1 MEKFIE
7 EMKQEEIPSVN
18 TNQKI
23 VHNKK
28 NKNIINSTKS
38 QKLYHSAY
46 TSKYTPI
53 YIKKEKIK
61 NIKPKRK
68 YETFVVEYTKNNY
81 NIDFL
86 SLIENIEE
94 TQQNITRE
102 RKQLNDYLEK
112 KNKTLLWYQI
122 LNSYDSY
129 NNEKEIKSI
138 SDNKNKIINKN
149 GDELISDLDKMNEKN
164 KTEKINNKDKA
175 NKINNYKDVLNIM
188 IKEVEIIKKEREK
201 EYKDFKKSI
210 EMIEEMYKLKKY
222 KTPKKQTKEMLS
234 LYLTNINKKIIS
246 NKFNI
251 DKNNIKNKKRFNSAI
266 KNTNPKKNIHREI
279 NNSINKFFHTFNGTN
294 KYFTQ
299 YLRKQ
304 LNKKNISN
312 ITNINIKT
320 NPKYNFY
327 QKIINEMRRLN
338 KENEQIKQK
347 YKGIY
352 KSESNLLE
360 KISKKINKKVK
371 VKSINFR
378 RNKFLI
384 NKNMDLISKKI
395 IDDLLYECLY
405 DIMIIDTKKHD
416 VNNNKKQLISEFNN
430 IFANLNLITEE
441 EKNII
446 TKYDEIMKKKE
457 SKSYINN
464 YNLIP
469 IKRRKIEFGLNDD
482 IIKRIENNKNK
493 ILENMI
499 LNGCFYS
506 DYNIFEIYDEFVDEQ
521 INLILEEEIN
531 YIVNKYE
538 LLVEQVCN
546 DELKRAENEINEK
559 D

>member
-1 MEKFIE
+1 MENLIE
-7 EMKQEEIPSVN
+7 EIKQEEIPLDE
-18 TNQKI
+18 TNQKL
-23 VHNKK
+23 VNYKK
-28 NKNIINSTKS
+28 NKNINSAKS
-38 QKLYHSAY
+38 QKLYYSTY
-46 TSKYTPI
+46 TSKYAPI

-68 YETFVVEYTKNNY
+68 YETFIVENTKNNY

-102 RKQLNDYLEK
+102 KKQLNDFLEK

-129 NNEKEIKSI
+129 NNEKELKSI

-149 GDELISDLDKMNEKN
+149 DELISDLDKMNEKRSIN
-164 KTEKINNKDKA
+164 KTEKIDNNKKI
-175 NKINNYKDVLNIM
+175 KINNYKDVLKIM
-188 IKEVEIIKKEREK
+188 IKEVEKIRKEREK
-201 EYKDFKKSI
+201 EYSDFIRSI
-210 EMIEEMYKLKKY
+210 EMIEEIYKIKKY
-222 KTPKKQTKEMLS
+222 KTPKKQTKEMFS
-234 LYLTNINKKIIS
+234 IYLTNINKKITS
-246 NKFNI
+246 NKFNT
-251 DKNNIKNKKRFNSAI
+251 DKNNIKNKKRINSAI
-266 KNTNPKKNIHREI
+266 KNKNPNKNIHKEI
-279 NNSINKFFHTFNGTN
+279 NNSINKFFYTFNGTN

-299 YLRKQ
+299 YLRNQ
-304 LNKKNISN
+304 LKKKNKA
-312 ITNINIKT
+312 NINIKT

-347 YKGIY
+347 YKNIY

-360 KISKKINKKVK
+360 KISKRINKKVN
-371 VKSINFR
+371 VKSINYR

-384 NKNMDLISKKI
+384 NKNIDLINKKI

-405 DIMIIDTKKHD
+405 DIMIIDTKKRD
-416 VNNNKKQLISEFNN
+416 ENNNKKQLISGFNN

-446 TKYDEIMKKKE
+446 TKYDEIMKQKE

-469 IKRRKIEFGLNDD
+469 IKRRKIEFELNNE
-482 IIKRIENNKNK
+482 IIKRIENNKYK

-506 DYNIFEIYDEFVDEQ
+506 DYNIFEIYDDFIDEQ
-521 INLILEEEIN
+521 INLILEDEIN
-531 YIVNKYE
+531 HIVNKYE
-538 LLVEQVCN
+538 LLVEKVCD
-546 DELKRAENEINEK
+546 DELKRAEREINE
-559 D
+559 

>member
-1 MEKFIE
+1 MENLIE
-7 EMKQEEIPSVN
+7 EIKQEEPSIIN

-23 VHNKK
+23 VHYKK
-28 NKNIINSTKS
+28 NKNINSAKS
-38 QKLYHSAY
+38 QKLYYSAY
-46 TSKYTPI
+46 TCKYTPI

-68 YETFVVEYTKNNY
+68 YETFIVENTKNNY

-102 RKQLNDYLEK
+102 KKQLSDFLEK

-129 NNEKEIKSI
+129 NNEKELKSI
-138 SDNKNKIINKN
+138 SDTKNKIINKN
-149 GDELISDLDKMNEKN
+149 DILISDLDKMNEIKSIN
-164 KTEKINNKDKA
+164 KTEKIDNKDK
-175 NKINNYKDVLNIM
+175 NIKINNYKDVLKVM
-188 IKEVEIIKKEREK
+188 IKEVEKIKKEREK
-201 EYKDFKKSI
+201 EYEDFKKGI
-210 EMIEEMYKLKKY
+210 EMIEEIYKIKKY
-222 KTPKKQTKEMLS
+222 KTPKKQTKEMFS
-234 LYLTNINKKIIS
+234 LYLTNINKKITS
-246 NKFNI
+246 NKFKT
-251 DKNNIKNKKRFNSAI
+251 DKNNIKNKKRFKSAI
-266 KNTNPKKNIHREI
+266 KNKNTNKNINREI
-279 NNSINKFFHTFNGTN
+279 NNSINKFFYTFNGTN

-299 YLRKQ
+299 YLRQQ
-304 LNKKNISN
+304 LKKKNKP
-312 ITNINIKT
+312 NINNNT

-347 YKGIY
+347 YKNIY

-360 KISKKINKKVK
+360 KISKRINKKVN
-371 VKSINFR
+371 VKSINYR

-384 NKNMDLISKKI
+384 NKNIDLINKKI

-405 DIMIIDTKKHD
+405 DIMIIDTKKRD
-416 VNNNKKQLISEFNN
+416 ENNNKKQLISGFNN

-446 TKYDEIMKKKE
+446 TKYDEIMKQKE

-464 YNLIP
+464 YNLIS
-469 IKRRKIEFGLNDD
+469 IKRRKIEFELNDE
-482 IIKRIENNKNK
+482 IIKRIENNKYK

-506 DYNIFEIYDEFVDEQ
+506 DYNIFEIYDDFIDEQ
-521 INLILEEEIN
+521 INLILEDEIN
-531 YIVNKYE
+531 HIVNKYE
-538 LLVEQVCN
+538 LLVEKVCD
-546 DELKRAENEINEK
+546 DELKRAENEMMNK